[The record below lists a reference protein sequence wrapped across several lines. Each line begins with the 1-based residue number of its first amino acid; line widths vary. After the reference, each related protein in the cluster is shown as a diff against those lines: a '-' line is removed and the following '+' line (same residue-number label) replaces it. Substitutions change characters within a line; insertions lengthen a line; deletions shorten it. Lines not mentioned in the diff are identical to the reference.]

1 MARRY
6 ELITEL
12 YERIREAVASP
23 QEWQKFLTA
32 ACRNYKLPFD
42 EQLLLFAQRPEA
54 TAVLE
59 IERWNKQFGRW
70 VNRGAT
76 GIAVFDRNAPGRAP
90 AGDRKSVV

>member
-12 YERIREAVASP
+12 YERTRAAVTSP
-23 QEWQKFLTA
+23 QEWQKFLTT

-42 EQLLLFAQRPEA
+42 EQFLLYAQRPDA

-59 IERWNKQFGRW
+59 IEAITNAQPKRNIHDSRAMAKGTCSLK
-70 VNRGAT
+70 VMGAY
-76 GIAVFDRNAPGRAP
+76 A
-90 AGDRKSVV
+90 

>member
-12 YERIREAVASP
+12 YERTRAAVTSP
-23 QEWQKFLTA
+23 QEWQKFLAT

-42 EQLLLFAQRPEA
+42 EQLLLFAQRPDA

-59 IERWNKQFGRW
+59 IERWNRQFGRYGNPYSKKFG
-70 VNRGAT
+70 VESYNQ
-76 GIAVFDRNAPGRAP
+76 
-90 AGDRKSVV
+90 RKCKKQG

>member
-12 YERIREAVASP
+12 YERTRAAVTSP
-23 QEWQKFLTA
+23 QEWQKFLTT

-42 EQLLLFAQRPEA
+42 EQFLLYAQRPDA

-59 IERWNKQFGRW
+59 IEQTAR
-70 VNRGAT
+70 NRMEQTTEQMKA
-76 GIAVFDRNAPGRAP
+76 AD
-90 AGDRKSVV
+90 